1 MKTNRIFLLIA
12 LALTALVSGAQ
23 NNIVEEV
30 AWIIGDTPIW
40 KSDIEEQYN
49 NMKAERTVVNDPYCL
64 IPEMMAIEKLYLH
77 QADIDTLL
85 ANDAMVM
92 SEADGRIS
100 RYMER
105 VGGKEK
111 LEEYFNKPYAE
122 IRQSVTDMIRND
134 FRVRMVQQKLTENI
148 KVTPSDVRKYFEQ
161 LPADSLPFIP
171 LQVEVQI
178 ITVNPVIPRQEIE
191 DVKARLRSYS
201 EQVTNGEKDFGTL
214 AVMYSEDR
222 ESAFQRG
229 ELGFMGRA
237 ELDPEFA
244 AVAFNLNDPK
254 KVSKIVESEYGY
266 HIIQLIEKLGDRI
279 NVRHIL
285 LTPKASE
292 NEINDV
298 VSRMDS
304 LHTHIMAGEL
314 TFDEAVPYVS
324 QDKDTK
330 KNHGVMV
337 NVNNGNS
344 TRFTMK
350 ELPTGVSSV
359 VDTMKVGEVSA
370 PFVMMDEKKNR
381 EVVAM
386 VKLKSRIEGHKA
398 NLIDDYNV
406 IKMMYENSLREKILK
421 DWLEKKISETYVR
434 VEPGWRN
441 CDFQHKGWIRTSD
454 TK

>member
-1 MKTNRIFLLIA
+1 MIA

-254 KVSKIVESEYGY
+254 KVSKIVETEFGY
-266 HIIQLIEKLGDRI
+266 HIIQLIAKRGDMV

-285 LTPKASE
+285 LTPKVSQKDLAAATSRLDSIRK
-292 NEINDV
+292 EIV
-298 VSRMDS
+298 
-304 LHTHIMAGEL
+304 AGKF
-314 TFDEAVPYVS
+314 TFEEGAQFIS
-324 QDKDTK
+324 QDKDTRNNK
-330 KNHGVMV
+330 GVMM
-337 NVNNGNS
+337 NGQTGS
-344 TRFTMK
+344 SRFEMQQ
-350 ELPTGVSSV
+350 LPPEVARRVESMQPGDVS
-359 VDTMKVGEVSA
+359 E
-370 PFVMMDEKKNR
+370 PFVMRDGKTGK
-381 EVVAM
+381 EVAAIVR
-386 VKLKSRIEGHKA
+386 LTSRIPGHKA
-398 NLIDDYNV
+398 NLSDDYSL
-406 IKMMYENSLREKILK
+406 IKDMYENYARENVIR
-421 DWLEKKISETYVR
+421 DWVEKKIKDTYVR
-434 VEPGWRN
+434 IEDGWGE
-441 CDFQHKGWIRTSD
+441 CDFKYKGWV
-454 TK
+454 K